1 MSTQANEKRLAEIRH
16 DYRPY
21 DTFPEFDDGFL
32 DYQKSAHANPYEGKL
47 SEGLKA
53 QAWDR
58 GAEAASRYNRF
69 LSGIEKPKAAAR

>member
-1 MSTQANEKRLAEIRH
+1 MSKAKEERLAEIRH

-32 DYQKSAHANPYEGKL
+32 DYQKSAHANPYEGNP

>member
-21 DTFPEFDDGFL
+21 DSFPEFDEGFL
-32 DYQKSAHANPYEGKL
+32 DYQKSAHANPYEGKP